1 VTFVV
6 HGDRCVVKE
15 AVMAFYQDDK
25 QFYAV
30 MNQLF
35 GRLMKN
41 PVATDQFARSNLV
54 IRLNTRQPNA
64 QILLD
69 GRGRPVEALFGPQ
82 VGKADLELNLE
93 ADTLH
98 RIWLGEVRLRDAF
111 FGGQIATKGYVF
123 KAMQLG
129 DLFVEAERQY
139 PQVLMEM
146 GLR

>member
-1 VTFVV
+1 
-6 HGDRCVVKE
+6 
-15 AVMAFYQDDK
+15 MPFYQDEK

-30 MNQLF
+30 MHRLF

-41 PVATDQFARSNLV
+41 SAATDQFARSSLV
-54 IRLNTRQPNA
+54 IRLNTRRPHA

-69 GRGRPVEALFGPQ
+69 GRQRPAAAFFGPQ
-82 VGKADLELNLE
+82 TGKADLELDLE

-98 RIWLGEVRLRDAF
+98 KIWLGEVRLRDAF
-111 FGGQIATKGYVF
+111 FGGQITAKGFVF

-129 DLFVEAERQY
+129 DLFVEAERHY
-139 PQVLMEM
+139 PQVLTEM

>member
-1 VTFVV
+1 
-6 HGDRCVVKE
+6 
-15 AVMAFYQDDK
+15 MAFYQDDK

-129 DLFVEAERQY
+129 DLFIEAERQY

>member
-1 VTFVV
+1 
-6 HGDRCVVKE
+6 VKE
-15 AVMAFYQDDK
+15 VNVAFYRDEK

-30 MNQLF
+30 MDQLF

-41 PVATDQFARSNLV
+41 SNATDQFARSNLV

-82 VGKADLELNLE
+82 AGKADLELNLE

-98 RIWLGEVRLRDAF
+98 KIWLGEVRLRDAF

-139 PQVLMEM
+139 PQVLTEM